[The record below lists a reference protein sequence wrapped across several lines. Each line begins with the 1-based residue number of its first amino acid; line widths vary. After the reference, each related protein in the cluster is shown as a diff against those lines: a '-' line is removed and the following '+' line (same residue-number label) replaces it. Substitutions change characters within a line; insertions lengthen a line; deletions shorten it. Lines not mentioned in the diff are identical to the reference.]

1 MSWPAFIPVQYRAL
15 ALGVLA
21 LALIAAGAGI
31 GWAAQGWR
39 LGEQMAEQGRAL
51 ESQLAD
57 RDRLHAAT
65 LAEIGR
71 AAADQERR
79 NQEQRLL
86 LEQQLQA
93 SSAAQYGKL
102 SDAEKNAA
110 RLRDRLATAELRLS
124 VLIANPGAAGSGS
137 SNALPTPAG
146 AGCLV
151 DGAGRA
157 DIDPG
162 AAQRIVGIAN
172 RGDRAIIA
180 LTACQA
186 YVEKVS
192 KGGG

>member
-1 MSWPAFIPVQYRAL
+1 MIWLKLFPGKAIAVV
-15 ALGVLA
+15 GTVL
-21 LALIAAGAGI
+21 LLMTLAAGSTWLYQEKSYSALLSD
-31 GWAAQGWR
+31 Q
-39 LGEQMAEQGRAL
+39 AL
-51 ESQLAD
+51 EHERQLGK
-57 RDRLHAAT
+57 RDDLHAAA

-71 AAADQERR
+71 AAAAQERR
-79 NQEQRLL
+79 NQEQRLQ

-93 SSAAQYGKL
+93 SSAVQYGKI

-124 VLIANPGAAGSGS
+124 VLVANPAAGRGSG
-137 SNALPTPAG
+137 NELPAPAG
-146 AGCLV
+146 AGCVV

-157 DIDPG
+157 DIDRG

-172 RGDRAIIA
+172 RGDNAIIA

-186 YVEKVS
+186 YVEKVA

>member
-1 MSWPAFIPVQYRAL
+1 MTWLKLFPGRAI
-15 ALGVLA
+15 AMLGTVL
-21 LALIAAGAGI
+21 LLMTLAAGSA
-31 GWAAQGWR
+31 WRYQEKSYSAQ
-39 LGEQMAEQGRAL
+39 LSDQAL
-51 ESQLAD
+51 EHERQLGK
-57 RDRLHAAT
+57 RDDLHAAA

-71 AAADQERR
+71 AAAAQQRR

-93 SSAAQYGKL
+93 SSQIEYRKL
-102 SDAEKNAA
+102 TDAEKTAA

-124 VLIANPGAAGSGS
+124 ILLASPAAGGGSG
-137 SNALPTPAG
+137 NGVPTPAG

-186 YVEKVS
+186 YVEKVAAP
-192 KGGG
+192 K

>member
-1 MSWPAFIPVQYRAL
+1 MSWLKLFPGKAMPVLATVLLLMAL
-15 ALGVLA
+15 A
-21 LALIAAGAGI
+21 AGSA
-31 GWAAQGWR
+31 WR
-39 LGEQMAEQGRAL
+39 WQANAYGTQLTDQARDYERQLAEQ
-51 ESQLAD
+51 E
-57 RDRLHAAT
+57 RLHGAT

-71 AAADQERR
+71 AAANQERR

-124 VLIANPGAAGSGS
+124 VLIANPAAAGGGS
-137 SNALPTPAG
+137 SSAVPTSAG
-146 AGCLV
+146 TGCLV

-172 RGDRAIIA
+172 RGDKAIIA

-186 YVEKVS
+186 WVDKVS

>member
-1 MSWPAFIPVQYRAL
+1 MTWLKLLPGKAIAVVAT
-15 ALGVLA
+15 VL
-21 LALIAAGAGI
+21 LFMTLAAGSA
-31 GWAAQGWR
+31 WR
-39 LGEQMAEQGRAL
+39 YQEKSYSLKLSDQAIEHARQLGKRNE
-51 ESQLAD
+51 
-57 RDRLHAAT
+57 LHAAT

-71 AAADQERR
+71 AAAAQVRR

-124 VLIANPGAAGSGS
+124 VLIANPAAGGGGS
-137 SNALPTPAG
+137 NGMPAPAG

-151 DGAGRA
+151 DGTGRA

-192 KGGG
+192 GG